1 MTGRDLIVYI
11 LTNHLEDRPV
21 FEDGKFVGFITIEEA
36 AQRMS
41 VGVATIHAFIKQE
54 MIPSI
59 SIGGFIYIPAD
70 FKIKAK
76 GMIENEG

>member
-11 LTNHLEDRPV
+11 LNNQLEDRPV
-21 FEDGKFVGFITIEEA
+21 FEDDKFIGFMTIEEA
-36 AQRMS
+36 AIKMD
-41 VGVATIHAFIKQE
+41 VGVATIRAFVKQG

-70 FKIKAK
+70 FKIEAK

>member
-21 FEDGKFVGFITIEEA
+21 FENDTFIGFITIEEA
-36 AQRMS
+36 AQKMD
-41 VGVATIHAFIKQE
+41 VGVATIKALIQRE
-54 MIPSI
+54 ILPSI
-59 SIGGFIYIPAD
+59 SVGGFIYIPAD
-70 FKIKAK
+70 FKIEAE

>member
-21 FEDGKFVGFITIEEA
+21 FENGTFIGFITIEEA
-36 AQRMS
+36 AQKMD
-41 VGVATIHAFIKQE
+41 VGVATIKALIQQE
-54 MIPSI
+54 ILPSI
-59 SIGGFIYIPAD
+59 SVGGFIYIPAD
-70 FKIKAK
+70 FKIEAK

>member
-21 FEDGKFVGFITIEEA
+21 FEDGKFIGFITIEEA
-36 AQRMS
+36 AQKMD
-41 VGVATIHAFIKQE
+41 VGVATIKALIQRE
-54 MIPSI
+54 ILSSI
-59 SIGGFIYIPAD
+59 SIGDFIYIPAD
-70 FKIKAK
+70 FKIEAK